1 MIIVLSFLFLIIL
14 FFVLGLVFSKIKI
27 NVKKLDFKMFR
38 NELFEKDYLVNIGI
52 YLFGKIKVF
61 GITFKDNNMQ
71 FMGKNLNLENIKR
84 SKFYKNFEQSDIKD
98 LDRKTIIDKIKNLN
112 LRFEKFNL
120 DLSLGTDSTLITSF
134 LIFAVSTIISL
145 IVKKGVSKYNP
156 KKHRFII
163 TPRYENCNLANIYLE
178 CILSV
183 KTTNIVKI
191 FMYINKIS
199 KDKERANKDT
209 LINKKKH
216 YPGYV

>member
-1 MIIVLSFLFLIIL
+1 MVIVLSFLFLIIL
-14 FFVLGLVFSKIKI
+14 FLVFGLIFSKVKI

-38 NELFEKDYLVNIGI
+38 NELFEKDYLVDIGI
-52 YLFGKIKVF
+52 YLFGKIKIL
-61 GITFKDNNMQ
+61 GISFRDNNMK
-71 FMGKNLNLENIKR
+71 FIGKNLRLENIKK
-84 SKFYKNFEQSDIKD
+84 SKLYKNFKQSDMKD
-98 LDRKTIIDKIKNLN
+98 LDRKTIIKEIKNLN
-112 LRFEKFNL
+112 LRFEKLNL

-163 TPRYENCNLANIYLE
+163 KPRYENCNLINIDLE
-178 CILSV
+178 CIVSI
-183 KTTNIVKI
+183 KTINIAKI
-191 FMYINKIS
+191 FIYINKIS
-199 KDKERANKDT
+199 KDKQRDNKDT